1 MARGTGSKD
10 RTAPVVTITS
20 PANGTL
26 YTTAGTITIT
36 ATATDN
42 KAVARVE
49 FQVTNNST
57 GAVGAL
63 ATDTTAPY
71 SATWPVPVQLGNYT
85 ITAKAV
91 DTSGN
96 FSTHSIVV
104 TRTDSTT
111 TTTTSTT
118 IAPPP
123 TLPASKI
130 LATPTAWYQGGEGS
144 CCSMSATLTRSIEEY
159 YTTGATSYSQ
169 STNILSPE
177 WLYNMQLCTSTTGG
191 TNPLTTD
198 AFIAPSCQLCGYGS
212 ATLTSFG
219 TISRI
224 GLPRWSLCPW
234 NYQNGCSTA
243 SFTQAMIDDA
253 ANYKITTYA
262 MVQSTD
268 IYSMKRLIANNH
280 ALHFTFQV
288 DSNFYYTGTDQGIA
302 PCDYIWNSVG
312 TLMSSHAVS
321 IIGYDDTKQAWLCQN
336 SWGTTWGCNG
346 QLWIAY
352 NFLPVKT
359 GGLYWM
365 TTRIDQNNLIL

>member
-1 MARGTGSKD
+1 MARGTGGKD

-63 ATDTTAPY
+63 ATDTTSPY
-71 SATWPVPVQLGNYT
+71 STTWPVPVQLGNYT

-104 TRTDSTT
+104 TRSDSTT

-123 TLPASKI
+123 VLPASKI

-144 CCSMSATLTRSIEEY
+144 CCSMSAALVRTIEEY

-169 STNILSPE
+169 STNMLSPE
-177 WLYNMQLCTSTTGG
+177 WLYNLQICNCVEPITVEDFVSPTCNG
-191 TNPLTTD
+191 
-198 AFIAPSCQLCGYGS
+198 CGYGS
-212 ATLTSFG
+212 ATLSSFG
-219 TISRI
+219 RINRI
-224 GLPRWSLCPW
+224 GLPRWSVCPY
-234 NYQNGCSTA
+234 NYQNGCSVS
-243 SFTQAMIDDA
+243 SFTQPMIDDA
-253 ANYKITTYA
+253 ANYKITTYGF
-262 MVQSTD
+262 VNTTD
-268 IYSMKRLIANNH
+268 LYAMKRLINNNH
-280 ALHFTFQV
+280 ALHITYQI
-288 DSNFYYTGTDQGIA
+288 DSNFNNAGTDVGIA

-312 TLMSSHAVS
+312 PILGAAHAGAIV
-321 IIGYDDTKQAWLCQN
+321 GYDDTKRAWLLQN
-336 SWGTTWGCNG
+336 SWGTNWACNG
-346 QLWIAY
+346 RIWVSY
-352 NFLPVKT
+352 DFLPVKT
-359 GGLYWM
+359 GGAWWM
-365 TTRIDQNNLIL
+365 TTRIDQNPYPIL

>member
-63 ATDTTAPY
+63 ATDTTSPY
-71 SATWPVPVQLGNYT
+71 STTWPVPVQVGNYT

-130 LATPTAWYQGGEGS
+130 LAAPPVWYQGGEGS
-144 CCSMSATLTRSIEEY
+144 CCTMSATLTRSIEEY
-159 YTTGATSYSQ
+159 YTTGATSYSTA
-169 STNILSPE
+169 TNILSPE
-177 WLYNMQLCTSTTGG
+177 WLYNIQICNCVEPITVEDFVSPTCDG
-191 TNPLTTD
+191 
-198 AFIAPSCQLCGYGS
+198 CGYGT
-212 ATLTSFG
+212 ATLTTFG
-219 TISRI
+219 KITRVGICRSSI
-224 GLPRWSLCPW
+224 CPW
-234 NYQNGCSTA
+234 NYQNGCSVT
-243 SFTQAMIDDA
+243 SFTQGMLDDA
-253 ANYKITTYA
+253 ANYKITRYGV
-262 MVQSTD
+262 VQPTD
-268 IYSMKRLIANNH
+268 IYSMKRLINNNH

-302 PCDYIWNSVG
+302 PCNYIWNSVG
-312 TLMSSHAVS
+312 TPMSTHAVS

-336 SWGTTWGCNG
+336 SWGTNWGCNG

-365 TTRIDQNNLIL
+365 TTRIDQNPYPIL